1 MADPIQSS
9 SGQASGTTSNVRT
22 LSGVAAGDTLVLL
35 TVTDTAITQPSTPTD
50 SSGDTWTL
58 GGFAGG
64 NSVGVS
70 LWYKIAASA
79 GTHTV
84 TATMPSGTTSS
95 SCCLSEFGP
104 ATAVDG
110 TVQTNNGVSQAS
122 PYAGLSITPTQS
134 GDIVV
139 YGLGAFVGATITWTV
154 ATGYTTCGSFSTGT
168 SDPPFIMAV
177 KDVTGTATETPST
190 SWTGGSISGFSAVMM
205 AFKAVSK
212 SVPAPAHRPKVLPGL
227 GPNPLIVVA
236 QQGQPSPNV
245 TAVLTGVTGTG
256 SVGTLGVAID
266 MPLTQ
271 DLGTGSVGTVSPANS
286 VPLTEVAG
294 TGAAGTVTATL
305 PLALT
310 EAAGTG
316 AVGTVAP
323 ATAPA
328 LTAAQA
334 TGAVGTVA
342 PANSVPLTEV
352 AGTGAVGTV
361 SASSGFTIALT
372 GVSATGSVGSV
383 GEGDAEA
390 LTAVSATGSLGAVSV
405 AVDMPLTAA
414 QATGSVGSVS
424 PNTAPALAGVAATG
438 AAGSVVPNTTVALTG
453 VAATGSVGIVSPSI
467 GFTLALT
474 GVAATA
480 TVGSAAAALA
490 VPLTPVQG
498 FGSAPGTVVASGGT
512 GPAGNLIDWLMFYR
526 RRGRR

>member
-334 TGAVGTVA
+334 TGAVGTV
-342 PANSVPLTEV
+342 
-352 AGTGAVGTV
+352 